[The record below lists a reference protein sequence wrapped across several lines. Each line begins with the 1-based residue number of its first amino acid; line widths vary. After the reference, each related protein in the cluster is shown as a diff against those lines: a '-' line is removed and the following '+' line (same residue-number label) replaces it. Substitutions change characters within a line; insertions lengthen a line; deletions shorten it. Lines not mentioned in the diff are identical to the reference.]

1 MRYESSMYTSVDTDH
16 SLNHYGVLGMKWGI
30 RRYQPYPDGKRVKG
44 GKEVGQAAKVKKRS
58 SSSKPESLNEKISK
72 MSDDDLRKA
81 INRMRLENEYK
92 NLMKQKLS
100 DVSVSKNIRSKV
112 VKTIKKHAGSIMSS
126 VIKQGENRLSTTIF
140 KYLMGIA
147 ASAYFSRKWKK
158 NSRVVNVKG
167 EYTNAIIPF

>member
-1 MRYESSMYTSVDTDH
+1 MRYESSMYTSVSTDH
-16 SLNHYGVLGMKWGI
+16 SLNHHGVLGMKWGI

-100 DVSVSKNIRSKV
+100 EISIGKKTKNSVI
-112 VKTIKKHAGSIMSS
+112 KTIRNHAGSIVSS
-126 VIKQGENRLSTTIF
+126 IIKQGENRLSTTIF
-140 KYLMGIA
+140 KYLMGLA
-147 ASAYFSRKWKK
+147 ANAYFNRKWKK
-158 NSRVVNVKG
+158 NHNFVD
-167 EYTNAIIPF
+167 I